1 MLSELL
7 ELLESGI
14 RYGRETLPE
23 CCERAADRAP
33 AKIGQAFQRV
43 SARMQENAGEGF
55 PKVFTE
61 ELMSALEGLP
71 LKEEDRQEFLR
82 FAGSGSYAD
91 GQMQLRVLEQSRE
104 QLVKRR
110 ETLERESGDRC
121 RMAVSLGV
129 MSGLFLLLVL
139 L

>member
-7 ELLESGI
+7 ELLGSGI

-23 CCERAADRAP
+23 CCGRAADRAP
-33 AKIGQAFQRV
+33 EEIGQAFQRV
-43 SARMQENAGEGF
+43 SDRMRENAGEGF
-55 PKVFTE
+55 REVFSE
-61 ELMSALEGLP
+61 ELTSALESLP

-104 QLVKRR
+104 QLVRR
-110 ETLERESGDRC
+110 KETLEQESADRC